1 MFEKQSK
8 ASLQIHNL
16 NSEILTNI
24 QECEHKMNLIKQM
37 EVDNKTDQVV
47 KNNVVYSL
55 AMKIQK
61 ITMETR
67 QIEHKYLQ
75 EFKESQQDTHLQ
87 NSGHQLQGQVDEEDE
102 DFDYQVYKNKEI
114 NEIVEQTKAL
124 A

>member
-1 MFEKQSK
+1 
-8 ASLQIHNL
+8 
-16 NSEILTNI
+16 
-24 QECEHKMNLIKQM
+24 MNLIKQM

-75 EFKESQQDTHLQ
+75 EFKESQQDTHL
-87 NSGHQLQGQVDEEDE
+87 
-102 DFDYQVYKNKEI
+102 
-114 NEIVEQTKAL
+114 
-124 A
+124 

>member
-1 MFEKQSK
+1 
-8 ASLQIHNL
+8 
-16 NSEILTNI
+16 
-24 QECEHKMNLIKQM
+24 MNLIKQM

-87 NSGHQLQGQVDEEDE
+87 NSGH
-102 DFDYQVYKNKEI
+102 
-114 NEIVEQTKAL
+114 
-124 A
+124 